1 MLTNCAELY
10 SPKVLLILVSQR
22 FDVLVVEFIGT
33 ESMRQNLQDQLKRQ
47 RGNGPTF
54 LECFVAIYIIGK
66 C

>member
-1 MLTNCAELY
+1 MLKNYAELY
-10 SPKVLLILVSQR
+10 STKVLLILVSQR

-54 LECFVAIYIIGK
+54 LEYFVAIYIIGK
-66 C
+66 Y